1 MLLLLLLACAPKV
14 VTPVDPSAVAGL
26 TEQRLADGL
35 SWFVLRPGTG
45 REALPGTFAKVHYTG
60 WVQGGAQFDSSIGRG
75 PFVFAVGGG
84 QVITGWDEGVRGMR
98 VGEKRQLH
106 IPPDL
111 GYGPSGAGGVI
122 PGGATLIFEVELVG
136 VED

>member
-1 MLLLLLLACAPKV
+1 MLLLLLACAPKIPAETV
-14 VTPVDPSAVAGL
+14 PAVITGL

-35 SWFVLRPGTG
+35 SWFVLRAGTG
-45 REALPGTFAKVHYTG
+45 REALPGNFAKVHYTG
-60 WVQGGAQFDSSIGRG
+60 WIEGGTQFDSSYGRG
-75 PFVFAVGGG
+75 APFVFEVGGG

-106 IPPDL
+106 IPPEL
-111 GYGPSGAGGVI
+111 GYGASGAGGVI
-122 PGGATLIFEVELVG
+122 PGGARLVFEVELVG